1 MNKKLIRLTE
11 SDLHR
16 IVKESVN
23 KILNEYVSGLDPR
36 TLANYAKGREAQ
48 GQHDKAQQGMQTAR
62 DTWNA
67 NYSDGD
73 RMTDSFGDKYG
84 IYKNQWSDNG
94 RRRLQN
100 VYKPSLDATDRC
112 FANIDD
118 DHFIPKSEEPWRVN
132 GYVGNNKMGANVAK
146 QMAQGNGNF
155 VNGKWK

>member
-73 RMTDSFGDKYG
+73 RMTDSFGDNYG
-84 IYKNQWSDNG
+84 IIKNDWNG
-94 RRRLQN
+94 KRRLQN
-100 VYKPSLDATDRC
+100 VYRPNIDVTDRGIT
-112 FANIDD
+112 NYDNNYSN
-118 DHFIPKSEEPWRVN
+118 PKSEEQWRVN

-155 VNGKWK
+155 VNGKWQ